1 MAEPPELLAM
11 AAGASCIL
19 RRSHGWANVPTTVRI
34 SSSAQNS
41 GSWPPQTTGNHS
53 LGRINSGPTTTPV

>member
-53 LGRINSGPTTTPV
+53 LW